1 VTTSFPPSSTSSP
14 TRGDDSPSTAVSAQG
29 LTKVYR
35 VYGSPWDRLLERLTG
50 RSRHREQVA
59 VQDVSFRVPRGEGF
73 GLVGQNGAGKST
85 LLKMLAGVLE
95 PTAGNVTV
103 TGNVSS
109 ILELGA
115 GFHPEFTGRQNI
127 RINAALLGLDARTVT
142 QRTPAIAEFCELGH
156 HLDQPVKHY
165 STGMV
170 MRLAFS
176 IATQVEPEVLI
187 VDEALSVGDGY
198 FQKKC
203 TDRILELL
211 ERGTT
216 LLFCSHAMYYVDAFC
231 SQAIWLRDGTVAA
244 QGDAKEVIHAYE
256 DFLRART
263 GETRVSAREAVSG
276 ERVPG
281 PARFRSVSVGGAV
294 HPVTVSR
301 GDTLRIELEW
311 ESDEPARAFHVGIG
325 LNRSDEVEVLTLTT
339 RELGLRP
346 LVGQVGYRGAFE
358 IPELPLVK
366 GEFVLYA
373 FLMDE
378 RMLHVY
384 DRRILRP
391 AFRMECQPYEFA
403 LVAVPYRWVAA
414 EPPLPAVVTDRG
426 MLEAPT
432 PGAEKPSARSG

>member
-1 VTTSFPPSSTSSP
+1 VEAS
-14 TRGDDSPSTAVSAQG
+14 G

-35 VYGSPWDRLLERLTG
+35 LYDSPWDRLLERLLG

-59 VQDVSFRVPRGEGF
+59 VNDVSFRLPRGEGL

-95 PTAGNVTV
+95 PTSGTVRVAGS
-103 TGNVSS
+103 VSS

-127 RINAALLGLDARTVT
+127 RINAALLGLDAEMVAE
-142 QRTPAIAEFCELGH
+142 RTPAIVEFCELGH
-156 HLDQPVKHY
+156 YLDQPVKHY

-211 ERGTT
+211 ELGTT

-231 SQAIWLRDGTVAA
+231 KHAIWLRDGAVAA
-244 QGDAKEVIHAYE
+244 QGDAKLVIHAYE

-263 GETRVSAREAVSG
+263 GEARSGALAEGDAREREG
-276 ERVPG
+276 D
-281 PARFRSVSVGGAV
+281 PARFRSVTVDGES
-294 HPVTVSR
+294 HPVVVSR
-301 GDTLRIELEW
+301 GQTLRIELEW
-311 ESDEPARAFHVGIG
+311 ESDDPERAFHVGVG
-325 LNRSDEVEVLTLTT
+325 VNRSDETEVLTLTT
-339 RELGLRP
+339 KALGLAP
-346 LVGQVGYRGAFE
+346 FSGQRRYAGAFSV
-358 IPELPLVK
+358 PDLPLVK
-366 GEFVLYA
+366 GEFVVYA
-373 FLMDE
+373 FLLDE
-378 RMLHVY
+378 RMVHVY
-384 DRRILRP
+384 DRKVLRP
-391 AFRMECQPYEFA
+391 AFRMECGPYDFA
-403 LVAVPYRWVAA
+403 LVELPYHWQGLGPMASGASSEEQPEPIQASVVIGKRSA
-414 EPPLPAVVTDRG
+414 E
-426 MLEAPT
+426 
-432 PGAEKPSARSG
+432 